1 VTALAPHLRWFD
13 DWFAIEDIAPG
24 VFAIGE
30 PRYHQINWSYL
41 ICGKKHALL
50 FDTGPG
56 LRDIRPVV
64 EGLTDRFVI
73 AAASHLH
80 YDHTGNLHRFSEI
93 ALADVAG
100 LRDYVHG
107 DMFFAPKDRF
117 LGHLENME
125 WTPITVAHWW
135 RIGEMLD
142 LEERSLEVFGTP
154 GHSPDSISLY
164 DREQNILFAA
174 DFLYPGEL
182 YAQIPGAS
190 LPDYLATTEKLLSR
204 LPSDVL
210 ILGAHGMPDGES
222 LHSAPKLA
230 RLDLEDLQTT
240 LAGIKAGDVEPEST
254 APDRYTVNSHL
265 TLLVGPEA
273 YGNWRE
279 DQAPLQST

>member
-1 VTALAPHLRWFD
+1 MTMLARHLRWFD

-30 PRYHQINWSYL
+30 PHYHQINWTYL

-64 EGLTDRFVI
+64 ESLTDRFVI
-73 AAASHLH
+73 ALASHLH
-80 YDHTGNLHRFSEI
+80 YDHTGNLHRFNEI

-100 LRDYVHG
+100 IRGYERDG
-107 DMFFAPKDRF
+107 MFYAPRDLY
-117 LGHLENME
+117 LGHLEDME
-125 WTPITVAHWW
+125 WMPIAVAHWW
-135 RIGEMLD
+135 PVGEIID
-142 LEERSLEVFGTP
+142 LGERALEIIGTP

-164 DREQNILFAA
+164 DREQNIFFAA

-182 YAQIPGAS
+182 YAQTPGAS
-190 LPDYLATTEKLLSR
+190 LADYLATADRLLGR

-210 ILGAHGMPDGES
+210 ILCAHGMPDGDN
-222 LHSAPKLA
+222 LHAAPKLA

-240 LAGIKAGDVEPEST
+240 LAAIKAGAIEPESA
-254 APDRYTVNSHL
+254 APDRYTVNDHL
-265 TLLVGPEA
+265 ALLAGSEA
-273 YGNWRE
+273 YDWPDNG
-279 DQAPLQST
+279 AALQIT